1 LADFIYS
8 RDRIMREK
16 TLFWDVDT
24 QFDFMEPAGAL
35 YVPGAH
41 DIIGKVSEVR
51 RFALENGFSILSD
64 VDWHRLDDPE
74 ISQQS
79 DMKTTFPP
87 HCLAD
92 TRGAERVG
100 YLGEVPIDYVEIDRL
115 DLARLRKLVAKDQFH
130 LVIRKHSLNVFD
142 KPDTHKLVDL
152 IHPEY
157 VVAFGV
163 ALDCCVYYVLSEL
176 AKHEGVELSLLTDAT
191 KGLQTRPD
199 DEVYEELRQ
208 RGVEITTFGQIR
220 ERLSVVSSAFRKS

>member
-1 LADFIYS
+1 
-8 RDRIMREK
+8 MRNK

-24 QFDFMEPAGAL
+24 QFDFMEPQGAL

-41 DIIGKVSEVR
+41 DIIDKVSEIR
-51 RFALENGFSILSD
+51 RFALEHGFSILSD

-74 ISQQS
+74 ISQQP
-79 DMKTTFPP
+79 DLKTTFPP

-100 YLGEVPIDYVEIDRL
+100 YLGQVPIDYVEIDRL
-115 DLARLRKLVAKDQFH
+115 DLARLRKLVEKDQFH

-142 KPDTHKLVDL
+142 NPNTHKLVDL
-152 IHPEY
+152 IHPEH

-176 AKHEGVELSLLTDAT
+176 AKHQGVGLSLLQDGT
-191 KGLQTRPD
+191 KGLGTRPD
-199 DEVYEELRQ
+199 DQVYEELRQ
-208 RGVEITTFGQIR
+208 HGVEITTLDQIE
-220 ERLSVVSSAFRKS
+220 ERLSVVSSQLPVGN

>member
-1 LADFIYS
+1 M
-8 RDRIMREK
+8 RDK

-24 QFDFMEPAGAL
+24 QFDFMEPEGAL

-41 DIIGKVSEVR
+41 GIIGKVSEVR

-74 ISQQS
+74 ISQQP

-115 DLARLRKLVAKDQFH
+115 DLARLRKLVEKDQFH

-142 KPDTHKLVDL
+142 NPSTHKLVNL
-152 IHPEY
+152 IHPEH

-163 ALDCCVYYVLSEL
+163 ALDCCVYYVLREL

-199 DEVYEELRQ
+199 DEAYEELRQ
-208 RGVEITTFGQIR
+208 CGVEIATFDQIR
-220 ERLSVVSSAFRKS
+220 ERLSVVSSRLPVGN